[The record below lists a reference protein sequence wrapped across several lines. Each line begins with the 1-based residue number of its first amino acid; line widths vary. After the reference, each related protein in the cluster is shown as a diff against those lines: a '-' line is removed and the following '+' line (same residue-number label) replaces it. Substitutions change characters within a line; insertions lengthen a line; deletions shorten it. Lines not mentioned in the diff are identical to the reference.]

1 MSMGLPSLA
10 EDPQQINS
18 LLNIRP
24 RPGPTGGPMVPFPHA
39 NQLEMRC
46 LTTVTSGSN
55 NGCGFSSL
63 SENHKPIQLAQEDG
77 ESQKSDKP
85 KDNLV
90 TKDEFFPFCT
100 DDELME
106 FLSQLNRQEDLSMPM
121 EELSVPTEELSVPIQ
136 ESAPATQSSSQLIGK
151 LEIPADPNYHVM
163 TGVSVQPFFGEYPAI
178 VSFSPPTVASVQ
190 LMPSPPVSS
199 QPSTAFAEECMKR
212 LSLSVNPS
220 PPPPPVQRPTP
231 CIPPPNQPLL
241 DELLRPRPS
250 GRGPGGKRCYPFDE
264 DDQPDKVGSSIFLNF
279 SKIPCICK
287 NLRIIHY
294 SIFILF
300 HSCGAVVWPS
310 KDELHRFF
318 HTFQDIVRHLRW
330 ALFSG
335 TVCYS
340 SFLL

>member
-1 MSMGLPSLA
+1 MKSMSMGLPSLA

-100 DDELME
+100 DDDLME
-106 FLSQLNRQEDLSMPM
+106 FLSQFNRQEDLSMPM

-136 ESAPATQSSSQLIGK
+136 ESAPATQSTSQLIGK

-300 HSCGAVVWPS
+300 HSCGAVV
-310 KDELHRFF
+310 
-318 HTFQDIVRHLRW
+318 
-330 ALFSG
+330 
-335 TVCYS
+335 
-340 SFLL
+340 